1 MISRKYICIVLSS
14 MIIVGPL
21 AQARPQEPYNKDT
34 AVNYARQWVSNTQT
48 LRNPS
53 FPDLLVVGENGGDC
67 TNFVSQSLRAG
78 GWRNTATTNTTSDV
92 LWWLTGKAD
101 NQRSQTWAVAHG
113 FFRHMNGGYEPST
126 VGNSYESWS
135 RWDSIPGVSGS
146 VSANY
151 GDIISVDW
159 TGNGSIDHTM
169 IVTGFRRLPNQS
181 LEVLVSYHST
191 DRKDL
196 PISTL
201 QSLTPNARFY
211 RFGPVN
217 QSLIPQAYQIRTV

>member
-1 MISRKYICIVLSS
+1 MRKYICIALSS
-14 MIIVGPL
+14 MIVVGPL
-21 AQARPQEPYNKDT
+21 AQARTQEPYNKDT

-48 LRNPS
+48 LRNSS
-53 FPDLLVVGENGGDC
+53 FPDLSARSNDGGDC
-67 TNFVSQSLRAG
+67 TNFVSQALRAG

-101 NQRSQTWAVAHG
+101 NQRSQTWGTAHG
-113 FFRHMNGGYEPST
+113 FFRHMNGGQEPNV

-135 RWDSIPGVSGS
+135 RWDSIPGVSGDVS
-146 VSANY
+146 VNY

-159 TGNGSIDHTM
+159 KGDGRIDHTM
-169 IVTGFRRLPNQS
+169 IVTGFRRLPSQM
-181 LEVLVSYHST
+181 LEPLVSYHST

-196 PISTL
+196 PVSSL
-201 QSLTPNARFY
+201 QSLYPNARFY

-217 QSLIPQAYQIRTV
+217 QSLVIQSYQIRLI